1 MFLIIGADGFLGSY
15 VKKNILNMTNEDIL
29 CTSILDIDDI
39 KNNRVRWLK
48 IDVANIEDIKK
59 LNEITK
65 NEKDLKVIYLATYFN
80 TKNDLDIQTTKLAF
94 NINVIGLSNFLY
106 YMENISK
113 LYFTSSDM
121 VFSID
126 SKIKYKENDATLPMN
141 QYGEHKI
148 ICEKIVNSFNFNV
161 VRLSVMMGKSI
172 SNKKHFVDNIITNIQ
187 NGQTMEF
194 FSDVYRTMLDFDSV
208 SRLIIKLINN
218 NEAQKY
224 KIVNIS
230 GDESLSKYDM
240 AIKIA
245 NKYNLDKNK
254 IIPIEQTNSG
264 IWQEKRA
271 NNILLDNSLLKNILN
286 IDTINFEI

>member
-39 KNNRVRWLK
+39 KNSRVRWLK